1 MSLQQYSRKYWF
13 PDGALAANVI
23 ARVFV
28 YDDNVLAP
36 LFTDGT
42 GATPLANPLF
52 TDGAGFLTFWAQE
65 GQYWVH
71 IDTETFLIDVG
82 LSEEQSDLTTGVAS
96 GGEMDIAVGNPQA
109 VDIMALVGYIVDNN
123 ALTSI
128 EPTIVKVDEPAQTVA
143 LDAAA
148 QLRALTWWMMDSA
161 GTVIQQAFPPD
172 ATQRRTQLQLGV
184 SLYDQALGSL
194 IEVQTVQTIQGQ
206 PLNQLA
212 DLMDSLGPFRINGL
226 DVTAVVGTLSFGKA
240 AGTIFSRSLNH
251 YVGGVLNDQP
261 HINNSP
267 ALAPTTFKRVMRF
280 PESPL
285 PPDTT
290 TIDPTRYDLN
300 GVLTLVGGGTNTTT
314 IQRVYVVPVQNVSA
328 RVAVQYG
335 QVTYPSLAAAVAA
348 VGTAQFVPNPIA
360 GFGALVAYIAV
371 TRTAT
376 NLADPTQAAVIIPA
390 SKLPTH

>member
-1 MSLQQYSRKYWF
+1 MALQRYFRKYWF
-13 PDGALAANVI
+13 PSGAPAVNVP
-23 ARVFV
+23 ARVFL
-28 YDDNVLAP
+28 YDDNVFAN

-42 GATPLANPLF
+42 GATPLSNPVN
-52 TDGAGFLTFWAQE
+52 TDGAGFLEFWAE
-65 GQYWVH
+65 VGQYWVH
-71 IDTETFLIDVG
+71 IDEETFLVDVG

-109 VDIMALVGYIVDNN
+109 VDIKPLVGYIVDNN
-123 ALTSI
+123 AFTSV
-128 EPTIVKVDEPAQTVA
+128 EPTIIKVDEPAQTVA

-148 QLRALTWWMMDSA
+148 QLRALTWWMMDSS

-172 ATQRRTQLQLGV
+172 ATQRRAQLELGV

-212 DLMDSLGPFRINGL
+212 DLMDSVGPFRISGL
-226 DVTAVVGTLSFGKA
+226 DVTPVAGTLSFNKA
-240 AGTIFSRSLNH
+240 AGTIFARSLNH
-251 YVGGVLNDQP
+251 YVAGVLNDQP
-261 HINNSP
+261 HINTSLN
-267 ALAPTTFKRVMRF
+267 LAPATFKKVMRF

-285 PPDTT
+285 PPDVT

-300 GVLTLVGGGTNTTT
+300 GVLTLVGGGTNTST
-314 IQRVYVVPVQNVSA
+314 IQRVYVVPNQNPSA

-335 QVTYPSLAAAVAA
+335 QTTYPSLAAAVAA
-348 VGTAQFVPNPIA
+348 VGTQPFVPNPVS

-376 NLADPTQAAVIIPA
+376 NLADPVQAVIVKPTTRFPA
-390 SKLPTH
+390 P